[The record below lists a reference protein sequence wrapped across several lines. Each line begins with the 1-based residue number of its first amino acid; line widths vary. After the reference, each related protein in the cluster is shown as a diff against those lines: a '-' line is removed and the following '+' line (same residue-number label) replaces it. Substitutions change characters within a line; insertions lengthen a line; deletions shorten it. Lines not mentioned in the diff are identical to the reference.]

1 MFDELRQRLP
11 QSGTAINRS
20 TRYYTSAPAYRKKG
34 RRHCRSASSAPLIIL
49 STLVL
54 LGTGVALLLIGPTGS
69 GLLLTARQT
78 TFWIADLLRME
89 KRSVS
94 MTGQVSHDS
103 AEVAEARGV

>member
-1 MFDELRQRLP
+1 MRK
-11 QSGTAINRS
+11 
-20 TRYYTSAPAYRKKG
+20 SA
-34 RRHCRSASSAPLIIL
+34 LIIL

-78 TFWIADLLRME
+78 TIWIADSLRME
-89 KRSVS
+89 KPSVS

-103 AEVAEARGV
+103 AEVAEALGV